1 MLMHPQHAL
10 GSGGFAAQERLR
22 HLTGGDPDAG
32 GGAAAASLPLL
43 AAGSPPLGIPDA
55 GGGAAAASL
64 PLLAAGNPPLGVS
77 GIASPPLTA
86 SSTACGAA
94 SSADSDSRRYMCV
107 CLYVCSTC

>member
-43 AAGSPPLGIPDA
+43 AAGSPPLGI
-55 GGGAAAASL
+55 
-64 PLLAAGNPPLGVS
+64 S

-86 SSTACGAA
+86 SSTTCGAA
-94 SSADSDSRRYMCV
+94 SSADSDSSRYMCV
-107 CLYVCSTC
+107 YLYVCSTC